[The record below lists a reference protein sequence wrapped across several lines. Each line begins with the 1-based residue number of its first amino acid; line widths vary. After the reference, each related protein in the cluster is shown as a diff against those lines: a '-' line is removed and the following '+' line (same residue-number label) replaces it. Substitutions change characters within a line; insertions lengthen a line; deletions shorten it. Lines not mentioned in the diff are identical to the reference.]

1 MGLPT
6 VVGRNKRANL
16 NYIKDR
22 VWENFD
28 ASMFDESSEAGIG
41 MVIRNS
47 KCGIMAAFS
56 EKLNNHPPLWLWRC

>member
-6 VVGRNKRANL
+6 VVGRNKRASL

-28 ASMFDESSEAGIG
+28 ASMYDD
-41 MVIRNS
+41 S
-47 KCGIMAAFS
+47 K
-56 EKLNNHPPLWLWRC
+56 LQVWNHGCTFRKTQ

>member
-47 KCGIMAAFS
+47 KCGIMPAFS